1 MTIDML
7 HVMEW
12 HNGDK
17 AFRPFSDEE
26 MLGRHA
32 SIRQWMANGAVGAV
46 LFTSLPSVTYFAGW
60 RYRAFGR
67 RYAMVV
73 TPDAATTVSSGIDGG
88 HAWRSG
94 YGQNVT
100 YTDWRRDNFYRAVR
114 QLTAGVQRL
123 GIEFDHVSLDFR
135 RLLEAALP
143 GVEMVDVGT
152 VAMRMRAVKSAEELA
167 LIRAGAAI
175 CDVGAKAAV
184 EAIRDGAPE
193 FEVAIASDTA
203 MSRAISALY
212 PHVEPREGWT
222 RVQSGIQTDGA
233 HNPSSNRL
241 MRRGDILSLT
251 CAPMLFGYL
260 AALGRT
266 FFLGEPDQASRDIW
280 EKNRAVHQRGLELV
294 KSGARCNEIA
304 AELNAMYR
312 DRGLL
317 RRRSYAYGQSLGI
330 VCAHEGCEP
339 VVDLREDVVTE
350 LQPGM
355 VVSMEPMVM
364 IPQDMAGA
372 GGYRDQD
379 MLIVTQDGA
388 ERLSEFPA
396 GPADN
401 IIAC

>member
-17 AFRPFSDEE
+17 TFRPFSDAE
-26 MLGRHA
+26 MLRRH
-32 SIRQWMANGAVGAV
+32 SLIRQWMAGNEVGAV
-46 LFTSLPSVTYFAGW
+46 LFTSLPSVAYASGW

-67 RYAMVV
+67 RYAMVM

-88 HAWRSG
+88 HAWRNG

-143 GVEMVDVGT
+143 GVEMVDAGMA
-152 VAMRMRAVKSAEELA
+152 AMSMRSVKSAEELE
-167 LIRAGAAI
+167 LIRTGAAI
-175 CDVGAKAAV
+175 GDIGAKAAV

-203 MSRAISALY
+203 MSRAISERFS
-212 PHVEPREGWT
+212 HVEPLEGWT
-222 RVQSGIQTDGA
+222 WVQSGIQTDGA
-233 HNPSSNRL
+233 HNPATNRR
-241 MRRGDILSLT
+241 MQRGDILSLT

-260 AALGRT
+260 TALGRT
-266 FFLGEPDQASRDIW
+266 LFLGDPDDASREIW
-280 EKNRAVHQRGLELV
+280 EKNLAVHRRGLELV
-294 KSGARCNEIA
+294 KPGARCNEIA

-312 DRGLL
+312 DWGLL
-317 RRRSYAYGQSLGI
+317 RRRSCAYGQSFGI
-330 VCAHEGCEP
+330 VCQHSGRESAVE
-339 VVDLREDVVTE
+339 LREDVVTE

-364 IPQDMAGA
+364 LPQGMAGA
-372 GGYRDQD
+372 GGYREQD

-388 ERLSEFPA
+388 ERLSDFPA
-396 GPADN
+396 GPESN
-401 IIAC
+401 IISC